1 MSSWNLKTEVG
12 DRGHK
17 YDFLELDGLDGQM
30 IFSKFIV
37 EDNLIRGM
45 QRSRENSRIYT
56 GLRHAYMISNLILMF
71 FWH

>member
-1 MSSWNLKTEVG
+1 MSSWNLETEVG

-37 EDNLIRGM
+37 DDNLIRGM
-45 QRSRENSRIYT
+45 QRVVRTLEYT
-56 GLRHAYMISNLILMF
+56 WVSYL
-71 FWH
+71 